1 MLASGMDQ
9 AFGWLFPLPGEGDG
23 VLVERCRADGS
34 CLAALRSRLGEVSV
48 AADAMGIGL
57 RLDAIAATVARWR
70 PCAHLGQVSDAAW
83 RAAVTT
89 VRAYVRDRR
98 TAVATYLGATQPA
111 PHPALES
118 TVPTPLGTGC
128 PADPPRVEEPAEPA
142 ATPAPTPEPPRVPQ
156 PAPSAAAAAA
166 QVAGATAARAR
177 PVGLTV
183 HTRRRAR
190 RIATWGT
197 LRLPPG
203 VSPARSCGGRVA
215 VRIKAGR
222 RTLSLRRAA
231 LRFDCTYAS
240 AVTLGKAQRR
250 KLTVHVRFEG
260 TSRLLPCSAAGPATS
275 PRASRRPAAP
285 RGTPYRR

>member
-83 RAAVTT
+83 QAAVTK
-89 VRAYVRDRR
+89 VRAYIRDRR
-98 TAVATYLGATQPA
+98 TAVASYLGAAPPA
-111 PHPALES
+111 PAPALES
-118 TVPTPLGTGC
+118 TVPPPLATGC
-128 PADPPRVEEPAEPA
+128 PTDPPRVDEPAEPA
-142 ATPAPTPEPPRVPQ
+142 ATPAPTPEPTHVPEA
-156 PAPSAAAAAA
+156 APSAAPAA
-166 QVAGATAARAR
+166 QVAGASAARAR
-177 PVGLTV
+177 PVRLTV
-183 HTRRRAR
+183 NTRRRAR
-190 RIATWGT
+190 RITTWGT
-197 LRLPPG
+197 LRLPPD
-203 VSPARSCGGRVA
+203 VSPARSCSGRVA
-215 VRIKAGR
+215 VRIRAGR
-222 RTLSLRRAA
+222 RTLSLRRTA

-240 AVTLGKAQRR
+240 TVMLRKAQRG

-260 TSRLLPCSAAGPATS
+260 TRRLLPCSAAGLATS

-285 RGTPYRR
+285 RGTPCRR